1 MGIFSRLKTL
11 ISSNVNDLINK
22 AEKPEKMLY
31 QLLIDMNTQLIESK
45 KAVALAIA
53 DEKKLER
60 ETLNQQAQAQEWER
74 KAMLAVQAGKD
85 DLAKEA
91 LLRKQEYENNYAE
104 YKKQW
109 EAQKSSVEQLKV
121 SLRELQNK
129 IEEAQRKKNL
139 LVARAKRAE
148 AQQKIQSTISSM
160 AGNHTAFDTFDRM
173 AAKVDQMEAE
183 AEAAK
188 ELGDLS
194 ADNNLEKRFAELE
207 KSDTAA
213 DQMLLELKEKMKAL
227 PGSSPGTSD

>member
-22 AEKPEKMLY
+22 AEKPEKMLN
-31 QLLIDMNTQLIESK
+31 QLLIDMNNQLIESK
-45 KAVALAIA
+45 RAVAMAIA

-60 ETLNQQAQAQEWER
+60 EVQNQQAQAQEWER

-85 DLAKEA
+85 DLAREA
-91 LLRKQEYENNYAE
+91 LLRKQEHDNNYGE

-109 EAQKSSVEQLKV
+109 EAQKESVEQLKV

-139 LVARAKRAE
+139 LIARAKRAE
-148 AQQKIQSTISSM
+148 AQQIIQSTMSSM
-160 AGNHTAFDTFDRM
+160 AGNRTAFDTFDRM

-183 AEAAK
+183 AAAAK
-188 ELGDLS
+188 ELDDLS
-194 ADNNLEKRFAELE
+194 ANTSLEKRFAELE

-213 DQMLLELKEKMKAL
+213 DQMLLDLKEKMKAL
-227 PGSSPGTSD
+227 PEKGSAE

>member
-11 ISSNVNDLINK
+11 ISSNVNDMIAK
-22 AEKPEKMLY
+22 AEKPEKMLN
-31 QLLIDMNTQLIESK
+31 QLVIDMNEQLIESK

-60 ETLNQQAQAQEWER
+60 EMRNQEALSQEWER

-91 LLRKQEYENNYAE
+91 LLRKQEYDNAHGE
-104 YKKQW
+104 YQKQW
-109 EAQKSSVEQLKV
+109 EAQKASVEKLKE

-148 AQQKIQSTISSM
+148 AQQKIQSTISGV
-160 AGNHTAFDTFDRM
+160 AGNRTAFEAFDRM
-173 AAKVDQMEAE
+173 AQKVDQLEAE
-183 AEAAK
+183 ADAAK
-188 ELGDLS
+188 ELESLS
-194 ADNNLEKRFAELE
+194 ADGNLEKRFAELE
-207 KSDTAA
+207 KSDASA
-213 DQMLLELKEKMKAL
+213 DRLLLELKEKMKAL
-227 PGSSPGTSD
+227 PEK